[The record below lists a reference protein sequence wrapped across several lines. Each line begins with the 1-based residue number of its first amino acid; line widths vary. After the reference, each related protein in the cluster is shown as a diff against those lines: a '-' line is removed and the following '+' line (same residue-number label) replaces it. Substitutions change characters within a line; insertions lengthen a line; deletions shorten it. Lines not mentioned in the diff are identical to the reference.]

1 MPHDRINERI
11 FSWSTSNSSTRCKNW
26 VFKSKSHMTS
36 LNLDVVCDENTHISK
51 SYILK
56 NIHEREFSVFKTNW
70 RTELD
75 KTDRPNGSKSK
86 LRSYKSFKITFDTE
100 SYILND
106 IPRLHRSALAKF
118 RCGVAPIKLET
129 GRYENLPLDER
140 KCFICDAVES
150 EYNVICECPLY
161 EDLRNP
167 LFAKAENVVPNF
179 YALSNFEKNVYIA
192 LTL

>member
-1 MPHDRINERI
+1 
-11 FSWSTSNSSTRCKNW
+11 
-26 VFKSKSHMTS
+26 MTS
-36 LNLDVVCDENTHISK
+36 LNLDIVCDENTHISK

-100 SYILND
+100 SYIFND
-106 IPRLHRSALAKF
+106 IPRSHRSALAKF

-129 GRYENLPLDER
+129 GRYENVPLGER

-150 EYNVICECPLY
+150 ECHVICECPLY
-161 EDLRNP
+161 EDLRNA